1 MEFSKIKF
9 RANEGVELTLKLKL
23 DGGVTETREFTCQQ
37 PPLPELPSA
46 LQAFKP
52 FVLSLLP
59 LRDEVILDDEG
70 KETDERLLDKLLI
83 TTLSIDEEPKTKRVG
98 LIVTSVLPIDQAN
111 GRPLVLNTPRMREW
125 EDDGSEQPAGT
136 FGEDVAKLIDAA
148 QDAARAYYRGERGQ
162 VEMFKPEQTTAA
174 PDEKTNGTDPAAPP
188 KVRRR
193 RPRQIIPE
201 VGEAVN
207 ADATIPPTDGHLAAQ
222 IAISG
227 YAVPS
232 EKIATWTSSER
243 DQALAWAC
251 APDGV
256 ALPEH
261 VKRDG
266 VPTEW
271 MDAQPPRLD
280 DNAAQELHAAVEAG
294 D

>member
-37 PPLPELPSA
+37 PPLPELPAA

-52 FVLSLLP
+52 FVLTLLP
-59 LRDEVILDDEG
+59 LRDEVILDEEG
-70 KETDERLLDKLLI
+70 KEMERLLDKLLI

-136 FGEDVAKLIDAA
+136 FGEDVAKLIEAA
-148 QDAARAYYRGERGQ
+148 QDAASAYYRGERGQ
-162 VEMFKPEQTTAA
+162 AEMFTPEQTTAT
-174 PDEKTNGTDPAAPP
+174 PDEKTNGSDPTAPP

-193 RPRQIIPE
+193 RPRPIVPE
-201 VGEAVN
+201 VGEVVN
-207 ADATIPPTDGHLAAQ
+207 ADATLPPTDSVIRKQLQ
-222 IAISG
+222 ISG
-227 YAVPS
+227 LDVPES
-232 EKIATWTSSER
+232 AIATWTSSER
-243 DQALAWAC
+243 EEAMRYAQ

-256 ALPEH
+256 ATPEFI
-261 VKRDG
+261 RDAASL
-266 VPTEW
+266 
-271 MDAQPPRLD
+271 DAWTDQNPPRIG
-280 DNAAQELHAAVEAG
+280 DNAKQEIMASVEAA